1 MKFSVR
7 NIFFTIF
14 ILLLSPMVFA
24 IEEIP
29 LQTDNNNL
37 KMEIFEENQE
47 DEISEEEEYQ
57 DISSKPLKN
66 NVYEK
71 GLKEKL
77 KDVYEL
83 EVSDN
88 DHQEFLFNNI
98 LTKKFENGPLDNIGV
113 WGVWRGALNIDMFK
127 HNTNT
132 TVNYNI
138 LESRLHGN
146 FKNKKTSF
154 IITTRF
160 VPQNEFGFMQN
171 LFADFFIR
179 HKINKNT
186 TITMGNSRTHTG
198 QEGAKTELLLPLY
211 AYSQISRNFGNI
223 RKLGVRIN
231 GDYKLIDYDIGGYSS
246 GTYFREY
253 FPGAEFNGWVNVK
266 PFGNKS
272 KKYGKLVIGG
282 GYNGGHNRID
292 YSILSGYVGYN
303 YKKLWTNFET
313 AIADGYNGSKGISSN
328 GACGFAYTLGWKFT
342 PHIQLIGRIDQ
353 FDPNRQ
359 KSHDLQREYTI
370 GLNWFIKG
378 QAMKVV
384 FNYVFCDNQ
393 SKPNSHKLILATQ
406 ILL

>member
-1 MKFSVR
+1 
-7 NIFFTIF
+7 
-14 ILLLSPMVFA
+14 MVFA

-146 FKNKKTSF
+146 FRNKKTSF

-179 HKINKNT
+179 HKINKNN

-253 FPGAEFNGWVNVK
+253 FPGAEFNGWINLK
-266 PFGNKS
+266 PLGKTNG
-272 KKYGKLVIGG
+272 KYGDLKIGG
-282 GYNGGHNRID
+282 GLTSGRRHFNYTVVG
-292 YSILSGYVGYN
+292 GYVRYK
-303 YKKLWTNFET
+303 YKKFGADFEI
-313 AIADGYNGSKGISSN
+313 ANADGYNGRVGYSTTHARGY
-328 GACGFAYTLGWKFT
+328 YTTLYYDINKKL
-342 PHIQLIGRIDQ
+342 QLIARYDEFI
-353 FDPNRQ
+353 PNCNYSNKRA
-359 KSHDLQREYTI
+359 REYSA
-370 GLNWFIKG
+370 GVNYFIKG
-378 QAMKVV
+378 PAL
-384 FNYVFCDNQ
+384 
-393 SKPNSHKLILATQ
+393 KLIVNYIFRQDDYSQDSHRILVGTQ
-406 ILL
+406 VML